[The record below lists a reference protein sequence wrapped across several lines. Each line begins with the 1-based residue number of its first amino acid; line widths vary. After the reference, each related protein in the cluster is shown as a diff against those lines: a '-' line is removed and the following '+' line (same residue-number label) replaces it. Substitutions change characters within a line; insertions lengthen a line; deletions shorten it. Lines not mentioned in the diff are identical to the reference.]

1 MSQRYSP
8 LSLSCNSLRTQ
19 RRRRVSPPSASAAR
33 YHDYIRFQT
42 GGGVG
47 RIPLLSPNFI
57 GLVNSRGNR
66 AYQQD
71 FYGFATLS
79 LNPHEL
85 QHTLRTKLNYDWDPS
100 GLPEF
105 ITSQVHFIGLYDGH
119 GGSTASQ
126 FSRQEFHA
134 LFENAHPSHI
144 PDLYEWIK
152 ELGGYF
158 SKRLRPQP
166 LLPWLQDPNSKA
178 VFDLEA
184 RATTAFFEV
193 DRGLSGEKEARVSG
207 ATASIALLQTLDKP
221 APPFF
226 AAENVAL
233 TVAHVGDTSVA
244 VCATD
249 GGVTP
254 MTTKHHPGTPLES
267 TRLRRVMGSGLVTD
281 SFGEARWM
289 GVLENT
295 RSLGDFKY
303 KPFGVTPEPEVREK
317 LLKGSE
323 CSHIVLTSDGISSLV
338 SHEEVNDLVRFS
350 PTPAEG
356 AKRVLAFAESV
367 GSEDNA
373 TVIVI
378 PLLGWGKP
386 QGRDA
391 TKELRDYKIDQAAS
405 RRRM

>member
-1 MSQRYSP
+1 MLSP
-8 LSLSCNSLRTQ
+8 F
-19 RRRRVSPPSASAAR
+19 VSATPIAY
-33 YHDYIRFQT
+33 YHDYVRFQT
-42 GGGVG
+42 CGGVG
-47 RIPLLSPNFI
+47 RIPLLNPKVI

-79 LNPHEL
+79 LDPHEL
-85 QHTLRTKLNYDWDPS
+85 QYTLQTKFHYEWDPS
-100 GLPEF
+100 DLPDS
-105 ITSQVHFIGLYDGH
+105 IANQVHLIGLYDGH

-126 FSRQEFHA
+126 YCRQEFHA

-144 PDLYEWIK
+144 PELYGWIK

-158 SKRLRPQP
+158 SSRFRPRP

-193 DRGLSGEKEARVSG
+193 DRGLSGEKEVRFSG
-207 ATASIALLQTLDKP
+207 ATASVALLQTLDKP

-244 VCATD
+244 ICGVD
-249 GGVTP
+249 GTVTP
-254 MTTKHHPGTPLES
+254 MTRKHHAETPVES
-267 TRLRRVMGSGLVTD
+267 TRLRRVVGSALVMD

-295 RSLGDFKY
+295 RSLGDFEY
-303 KPFGVTPEPEVREK
+303 KPCGVTPEPEVREK

-338 SHEEVNDLVRFS
+338 SHKEVNDLVRFA

-356 AKRVLAFAESV
+356 AKRVLSFAENI

-373 TVIVI
+373 TVIVL

-386 QGRDA
+386 QGNDA
-391 TKELRDYKIDQAAS
+391 TKELREYKLNQAVTK
-405 RRRM
+405 RRM